1 MKRWLPVV
9 RLPHPGGHW
18 PATALLELLAIQFN
32 GDDWLMSLQRLLCT
46 SVILLPEPCLHAS
59 DGTPPGERGLMLREP
74 SGSTSHPSMAS
85 NRDSSAGGSSSQ
97 PQSLDDSSAG
107 KLVTSSLNVLAKPFI
122 GPGTDQPDGHSM
134 VLKSPRML
142 PVMPGPCPSQ
152 VQDMHP
158 FKTRHAVAHSC
169 LTQMQLLVM
178 QPVLSILQFLCMM

>member
-9 RLPHPGGHW
+9 RLPHPGRHR
-18 PATALLELLAIQFN
+18 PATALLPLHAIQPEC
-32 GDDWLMSLQRLLCT
+32 DDWLVSLQRILFKLMMLL
-46 SVILLPEPCLHAS
+46 SEPCLHAS

-85 NRDSSAGGSSSQ
+85 NRESSAGGSSSQ

-122 GPGTDQPDGHSM
+122 GPGTDQPDGQSM

-152 VQDMHP
+152 VKDMHP
-158 FKTRHAVAHSC
+158 FMTRHATAHRC

-178 QPVLSILQFLCMM
+178 QPVLSML